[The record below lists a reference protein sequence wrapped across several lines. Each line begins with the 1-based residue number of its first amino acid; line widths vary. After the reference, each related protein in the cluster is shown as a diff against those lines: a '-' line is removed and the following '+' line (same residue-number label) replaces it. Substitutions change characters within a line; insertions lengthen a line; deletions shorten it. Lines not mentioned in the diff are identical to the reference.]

1 MAAAM
6 ERAGFPVVHI
16 TAVPTVSKMIGV
28 NRLLRG
34 LSVTS
39 VLGDTKLSR
48 ELEKALRRKY
58 ILRALTLLQM
68 DIEGKQIFTLEGS
81 E

>member
-1 MAAAM
+1 MTAAM
-6 ERAGFPVVHI
+6 ERADFPVVHI

-34 LSVTS
+34 LNVTC
-39 VLGDTKLSR
+39 VLGNIKLSR
-48 ELEKALRRKY
+48 DLEKALRRKY
-58 ILRALTLLQM
+58 VLRALELLQM
-68 DIEGKQIFTLEGS
+68 DIKGKQIFTLEGS